1 MNQQITIN
9 ALLKE
14 FSIQDIEK
22 QLILNYL
29 NANNMDYKHSPYL
42 LQYLSDFTPDDKL
55 CKEIEILNHTDLVQI
70 TNDMG
75 LLMPKEDKKTNGA
88 FFTPSYIV
96 DYIIQNTKPTLNETA
111 VDLSCGS
118 GAFILG
124 LLRYYTATYG
134 VSVSECVKKNIYG
147 SDILGYN
154 VERCKLMIILY
165 GLTKNEIIDVN
176 DINIFH
182 CDSLKKE
189 WEVKF
194 DVIVGNPPY
203 VKFQDLDD
211 ATRAY
216 LFNNWTTTK
225 LGTYNL
231 YFAFFEL
238 GLKLLANNGRL
249 GYITPNNYFTSLS
262 GEPLRAFFQSKNC
275 IYKIVDFNS
284 TKVFDVQT
292 YTAITFVNKRKND
305 VIQYDRIEDIE
316 TPVEFLNNIET
327 TDNSY
332 NSLSIKKWRLL
343 CGEERHNIYQIEHCG
358 DSLKSLFNIC
368 VGIATL
374 KDDCYTFVP
383 NNEDNGYYYINIDGV
398 EYKVEKNITR
408 PLVKIS
414 EMKSQQD
421 LDNNKKRIIFPYYLD
436 KENKPVLI
444 KEDVLKQQY
453 PHCYNYLL
461 TMKDILAYRG
471 KGNHVYEPFYQY
483 GRTQTMNKHGKKLLT
498 PTFSQFPRFLV
509 DEYSDGLF
517 TNGYGIYPNENIK
530 MDLFNNNPITLVEN
544 FDVVQKIL
552 NSSVMHYY
560 VKITSVSI
568 EGGYPCYQK
577 NFIERFTIPKLSND
591 DINHL
596 RVTDSKRE
604 IDMFLMAKYQINL
617 PEPYLRS

>member
-1 MNQQITIN
+1 MIPQVTIN
-9 ALLKE
+9 TLLKE

-29 NANNMDYKHSPYL
+29 NANNMDYNRNPYL
-42 LQYLSDFTPDDKL
+42 SQYIGDFKPSDMLCDKVA
-55 CKEIEILNHTDLVQI
+55 KLNHTDLAQI

-88 FFTPSYIV
+88 FFTPQYIV
-96 DYIIQNTKPTLNETA
+96 DYIVRNVQPQLNETS

-124 LLRYYTATYG
+124 LLNYYTSTYNI
-134 VSVSECVKKNIYG
+134 SVSECIKNNIYG
-147 SDILGYN
+147 YDILEYN
-154 VERCKLMIILY
+154 VKRCKLLIILY
-165 GLTKNEIIDVN
+165 GLSKNEIIDV
-176 DINIFH
+176 DSINVFQ

-189 WEVKF
+189 WDRQF
-194 DVIVGNPPY
+194 DVVVGNPPY

-211 ATRAY
+211 DTRTF
-216 LFNNWTTTK
+216 LLTHWSTTK

-238 GLKLLANNGRL
+238 GLKLLSKNGRL

-262 GEPLRAFFQSKNC
+262 GEPLRTFFQNKNC
-275 IYKIVDFNS
+275 IYKIVDFNC

-292 YTAITFVNKRKND
+292 YTAITFLNKQRNTE
-305 VIQYDRIEDIE
+305 IQYDRIEDNE
-316 TPVEFLNNIET
+316 TPIEFLGKVET
-327 TDNSY
+327 TGNPYDN
-332 NSLSIKKWRLL
+332 LSVKKWRLL
-343 CGEERHNIYQIEHCG
+343 CGEERHNIYMIENSG
-358 DSLKSLFNIC
+358 DCLKTLFNIC

-383 NNEDNGYYYINIDGV
+383 SNEDKDYYYINENNE
-398 EYKVEKNITR
+398 EYKIERNITR

-414 EMKSQQD
+414 EMKSQDD
-421 LDNNKKRIIFPYYLD
+421 LNQNKKRIIFPYFLD
-436 KENKPVLI
+436 RDNKPILI
-444 KEDVLKQQY
+444 EEDELKTKY
-453 PHCYNYLL
+453 PYCYNYLL
-461 TMKDILAYRG
+461 TMRDILAYRG
-471 KGNHVYEPFYQY
+471 KGNHIYNPFYQY

-509 DEYSDGLF
+509 DNYSEGLF
-517 TNGYGIYPNENIK
+517 TNGYGIYPNENKITG
-530 MDLFNNNPITLVEN
+530 LFATNPITLVEN

-552 NSSVMHYY
+552 NSSIMHYY

-577 NFIERFTIPKLSND
+577 NFIERFTIPELSDN
-591 DINHL
+591 DINYL
-596 RVTDSKRE
+596 RVTDNRRE
-604 IDMFLMAKYQINL
+604 IDLFLMKKYQINI
-617 PEPYLRS
+617 PEPYLCS